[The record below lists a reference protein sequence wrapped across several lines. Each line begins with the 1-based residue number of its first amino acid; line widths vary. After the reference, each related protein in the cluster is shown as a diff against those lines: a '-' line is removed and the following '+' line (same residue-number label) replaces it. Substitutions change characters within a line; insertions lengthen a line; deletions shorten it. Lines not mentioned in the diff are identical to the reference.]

1 MPAPAGFFLRQQNHP
16 KMTYTQIIRELRSLA
31 NPRAVEGMARYGINP
46 KNTLGVSIPT
56 LRKIAKRV
64 GKDHML
70 AQRLWRSGI
79 HEARILAGFIDD
91 PSAITETQM
100 ERWASDFDSWD
111 VTDQVCSNLFD
122 NS

>member
-1 MPAPAGFFLRQQNHP
+1 
-16 KMTYTQIIRELRSLA
+16 MTYTQIIRELRSLA